1 MSSFHPK
8 ATHGANES
16 TRKERAEFQ
25 LYAMPFLDRNELS
38 ERVKMIWTTGI
49 PRHHNDQISLQ
60 QIDLTKYLKVNHIL
74 HRGKQLMFIRPSNST
89 SRYVPQRTE
98 SMYSN
103 TCTLVHSSTIP
114 IAKKWKRS
122 KCPSV
127 DEWINEMWSSHMV
140 EYYLAIKRN
149 EALMHAATWKA
160 LKNLLRSQIRKTMY
174 CMIPFM

>member
-1 MSSFHPK
+1 
-8 ATHGANES
+8 
-16 TRKERAEFQ
+16 
-25 LYAMPFLDRNELS
+25 
-38 ERVKMIWTTGI
+38 
-49 PRHHNDQISLQ
+49 
-60 QIDLTKYLKVNHIL
+60 
-74 HRGKQLMFIRPSNST
+74 MFIRPSNST

-174 CMIPFM
+174 CMIPFMWTIQKRQLHGKRKEIRSCQGIGEGGKGSGDLTGPRFPFRVMKMFGN